1 MKATFWEERQQSA
14 PLPRRKKEYPLL
26 LLLIHIAERTL
37 SQAPSLIKEFFD
49 FGKPKSLYVFWF
61 HSPWGSLKTGI
72 TVPGQENERTRS
84 MERESQAAAWDESG
98 TRLAWVSENSPSGQ
112 RWDSERSVC
121 ERLCRW
127 SKQVGAGN

>member
-49 FGKPKSLYVFWF
+49 FGKPKSLYVF
-61 HSPWGSLKTGI
+61 
-72 TVPGQENERTRS
+72 
-84 MERESQAAAWDESG
+84 
-98 TRLAWVSENSPSGQ
+98 
-112 RWDSERSVC
+112 
-121 ERLCRW
+121 
-127 SKQVGAGN
+127 